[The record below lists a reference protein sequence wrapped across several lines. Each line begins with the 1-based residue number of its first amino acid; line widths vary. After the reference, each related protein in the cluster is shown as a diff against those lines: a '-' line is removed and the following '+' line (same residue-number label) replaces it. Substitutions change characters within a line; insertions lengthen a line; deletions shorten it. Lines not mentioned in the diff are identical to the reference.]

1 MSIYKKKTVMTVK
14 ETVKVTTEENKEE
27 NSMDAVA
34 PKSIGKLDMMIAFDT
49 TGSMAQ
55 YIGAVRQE
63 VAEWKCRWRAPGRS
77 RPFSRLSTLSRES
90 L

>member
-1 MSIYKKKTVMTVK
+1 MTVK

-63 VAEWKCRWRAPGRS
+63 VAELIPA
-77 RPFSRLSTLSRES
+77 FSRITTTCVSALSLSATTAT
-90 L
+90 